1 MSKWERRCLSGVGTF
16 VESIEPRIL
25 LASSA
30 VNLHINFQSS
40 ATKGSFADYVAD
52 IGSAY
57 GARDGGL
64 TFGWNSSNTSSARQR
79 NSKLSPD
86 LRYDTLNQMQPGGA
100 SRTWEIGIPNG
111 TYSVHL
117 VAGDPS
123 YTDSVYKLKV
133 ESTTILSG
141 TPSSSRHWIEATANV
156 TVSDGKLTV
165 SNASG
170 AKNNKI
176 CFIDITS
183 ADSATN
189 RAPAAPIITEPPT
202 NGFVVSAEDLHM
214 EAPKFSDPDGDA
226 HQATDWEIYTTGNNP
241 VRVWSAV
248 NVTRSP
254 DFIHIHFGDGTFQ
267 GPQAGKGRLEFNTNY
282 QLRVRFEDS
291 RDAWS
296 ATSTR
301 LFRTDVQLIS
311 PPNSPDW
318 TVDQPG
324 YKVEQVP
331 LKFPKGE
338 GPLALPTQIV
348 FVPKPTFHPDEPLA
362 YIVELHGSIRVITGD
377 YTVHTYAKNLLNYT
391 PPTQFPGAGEQ
402 GIGDLA
408 VEPSTGDLFVTMLY
422 DAHDGTGNHY
432 PKIVRLHSNDG
443 GLTMAT
449 SKDIL
454 KMPGEAQGQSHFL
467 SNISIGPD
475 HKLWVHS
482 GDGFVASTAKNLES
496 FRGKILRMNLDG
508 TPAADNPF
516 YEKSKIT
523 ARDYVW
529 AYGLRN
535 PFGGV
540 FRANGQH
547 YEIEDGPDHYD
558 RLALVN
564 KGQNFQWAGGES
576 NMTSGATYNWFQT
589 AGVVNGAFIESNL
602 FNGSQFPSDKLDHL
616 FVTESGPTYS
626 TGPQVKGKKIS
637 EFVIDSAGK
646 LVGGPKSLIHYTG
659 TGKATAVGLAA
670 GPDGLYFTD
679 LYANGMTNGV
689 YNPVAPGG
697 KLMRVRYVGTNS

>member
-1 MSKWERRCLSGVGTF
+1 MSTREKRCASGVGLF
-16 VESIEPRIL
+16 VERIEPRVL
-25 LASSA
+25 FASTA
-30 VNLHINFQSS
+30 VNLHINFQSP
-40 ATKGSFADYVAD
+40 ATKGTFAGYVAD
-52 IGSAY
+52 IGSPY
-57 GARDGGL
+57 GARGGGL
-64 TFGWNSSNTSSARQR
+64 TFGWSSTNQTNARRR

-86 LRYDTLNQMQPGGA
+86 LRYDTLNQMQVNGA
-100 SRTWEIGIPNG
+100 NMKWEIAVPNG

-123 YTDSVYKLKV
+123 YIDSVYKLKV
-133 ESTTILSG
+133 ENTTFLSG
-141 TPSSSRHWIEATANV
+141 TPSKIKHWFEATANV
-156 TVSDGKLTV
+156 TVSDGRLTV

-170 AKNNKI
+170 AKNDKI
-176 CFIDITS
+176 CFIDIASTT
-183 ADSATN
+183 ATN
-189 RAPAAPIITEPPT
+189 HPPAAPVITEPPT
-202 NGFVVSAEDLHM
+202 DGFVVSAEDLHM
-214 EAPKFSDPDGDA
+214 EAPTFSDRDGDT
-226 HQATDWEIYTTGNNP
+226 HLATDWEIYTTGAKP
-241 VRVWSAV
+241 VRVWSAL
-248 NVTRSP
+248 NVTHSP
-254 DFIHIHFGDGTFQ
+254 EFIHIHFGDGTFE
-267 GPQAGKGRLEFNTNY
+267 GPQAGKARLEFDTDY

-291 RDAWS
+291 RGAWS

-301 LFRTDVQLIS
+301 SFHTDVQLIP

-338 GPLALPTQIV
+338 GPLDLPTQIV
-348 FVPKPTFHPDEPLA
+348 FVPNPTFHPDEPLA

-377 YTVHTYAKNLLNYT
+377 YTVHTYATNLLNYT
-391 PPTQFPGAGEQ
+391 PPTQFPGGGEQ
-402 GIGDLA
+402 GVGDLA
-408 VEPSTGDLFVTMLY
+408 VDPTSGDLFVTMLY
-422 DAHDGTGNHY
+422 DAHDGTGNTY

-467 SNISIGPD
+467 SNITIGPD
-475 HKLWVHS
+475 GKLWVHS
-482 GDGFVASTAKNLES
+482 GDGLVPSTAKNLES

-508 TPAADNPF
+508 TPCTDNPF
-516 YEKSKIT
+516 YDKSVIT
-523 ARDYVW
+523 ARDYIW

-564 KGQNFQWAGGES
+564 KGENFQWAGGEI
-576 NMTSGATYNWFQT
+576 NMLAGATYNWVQT
-589 AGVVNGAFIESNL
+589 AGVVNGAFIESNI
-602 FNGSQFPSDKLDHL
+602 FNGSEFPSTELDHL

-637 EFVIDSAGK
+637 EFVIDSTGK
-646 LVGGPKSLIHYTG
+646 LVGGPTTLIHYTG

-679 LYANGMTNGV
+679 LYADGMTNGV
-689 YNPVAPGG
+689 YDPVAPGG
-697 KLMRVRYVGTNS
+697 KLMRVVYVGTNT